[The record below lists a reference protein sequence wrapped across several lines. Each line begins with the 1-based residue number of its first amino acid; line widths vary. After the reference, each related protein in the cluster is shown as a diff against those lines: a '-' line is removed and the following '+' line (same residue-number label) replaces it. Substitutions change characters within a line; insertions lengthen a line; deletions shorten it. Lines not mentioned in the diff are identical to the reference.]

1 MPPPHPS
8 WDPQKSQFP
17 LGGGGAGSEW
27 LRFTRDLRA
36 EVGTCVS
43 PGVTWGFGGGGGGW
57 TWGQGWEG
65 GGGPGGS
72 GLGGAGCGLMP

>member
-17 LGGGGAGSEW
+17 LGGGWGGAGSEW

-43 PGVTWGFGGGGGGW
+43 PGVTRGFGGGGGG
-57 TWGQGWEG
+57 GHGVRAG
-65 GGGPGGS
+65 RV
-72 GLGGAGCGLMP
+72 GGARGGRGWGVQAVV